1 MPPLHPAFVH
11 FPIALVGFSFIA
23 DLLGRLLNRPSLRS
37 AGFWSLIGALLGG
50 IAAAATGYF
59 DFGRDALGDTYQYVD
74 FHMDMGWILLGSV
87 VVLTAWR
94 WFAYARRDLSP
105 GVPYL
110 ITALLVVGLTLF
122 QFVHGLVGPLSLLGV
137 ILSRRCLPFAAGS
150 VPFPAAATQ
159 RLDKI

>member
-59 DFGRDALGDTYQYVD
+59 DFGRDALGDTYRYVD

-110 ITALLVVGLTLF
+110 IHGFAGGWLNAF
-122 QFVHGLVGPLSLLGV
+122 SGLVWRRDGLFAGRRRGS
-137 ILSRRCLPFAAGS
+137 SRERN
-150 VPFPAAATQ
+150 
-159 RLDKI
+159 